1 MTQFQKKVPFQLL
14 DVERGRHEDEL
25 DASRVCVDE
34 LLAEQH
40 HEVKVLFAV
49 VDLVQDDVR
58 VLGEAPERKCEI
70 FIFGHF
76 KISGTF

>member
-40 HEVKVLFAV
+40 HEVEVLFAV

-58 VLGEAPERKCEI
+58 VLGEAPERKYEI

-76 KISGTF
+76 KISVTF